1 MAINHAETSILIDG
15 IDTRDMSARILELKK
30 ADLEFL
36 LGICKDREV
45 CEICEK
51 REIQLDVVNM
61 EINARQEK
69 GQAVLY

>member
-36 LGICKDREV
+36 LGICKDRATCEV
-45 CEICEK
+45 CAK